1 VLNAEG
7 LAWFLPRSL
16 GGIGAVAILANEGTP
31 PATGLDRRQMVPA
44 QVYDQV
50 VDGARK
56 AIARAPASAAL
67 RATVRAAQAGL
78 DARYR
83 RGLDGAATPRV
94 GNLLRLFR
102 LRTRFYHGTLHCRR
116 NRRGLLRRRN
126 RHVRRRRNRR
136 RVRHRRNRRR
146 NRRVRLRP
154 TARSHKL
161 QRLRIH
167 HLPCGRPKTSAV
179 LLIGEI

>member
-1 VLNAEG
+1 VWDGNGTSSLAEGLPRRMERPGPCTIRPKSGHSWLVLVLYAEG

-16 GGIGAVAILANEGTP
+16 GGTGAAATLANEGTP
-31 PATGLDRRQMVPA
+31 PAAGLDRRQVVPA

-83 RGLDGAATPRV
+83 RGLDGAAM
-94 GNLLRLFR
+94 
-102 LRTRFYHGTLHCRR
+102 
-116 NRRGLLRRRN
+116 
-126 RHVRRRRNRR
+126 
-136 RVRHRRNRRR
+136 
-146 NRRVRLRP
+146 
-154 TARSHKL
+154 AR
-161 QRLRIH
+161 
-167 HLPCGRPKTSAV
+167 AV
-179 LLIGEI
+179 WVF

>member
-1 VLNAEG
+1 MSEWPCGPWLGRTLTPLPAGVWDGNGTSSLAKGLPGFKDLPGGCIRERPWKPGRSRLVLVLYAEG

-16 GGIGAVAILANEGTP
+16 GGIGVVVILSGEGTP
-31 PATGLDRRQMVPA
+31 PTAGLDRRQVVPA

-83 RGLDGAATPRV
+83 RGLDGAARPR
-94 GNLLRLFR
+94 
-102 LRTRFYHGTLHCRR
+102 
-116 NRRGLLRRRN
+116 
-126 RHVRRRRNRR
+126 
-136 RVRHRRNRRR
+136 
-146 NRRVRLRP
+146 
-154 TARSHKL
+154 
-161 QRLRIH
+161 
-167 HLPCGRPKTSAV
+167 AV
-179 LLIGEI
+179 WAF

>member
-1 VLNAEG
+1 VWDGNGTSSLAAGLPGSMDLPGGCMKQWPWKPDRSRLVLVLYAEG

-16 GGIGAVAILANEGTP
+16 GGTGAAAILAAEGTP
-31 PATGLDRRQMVPA
+31 PAAGLDRRQVVPA

-83 RGLDGAATPRV
+83 RGLDGAARPR
-94 GNLLRLFR
+94 
-102 LRTRFYHGTLHCRR
+102 
-116 NRRGLLRRRN
+116 
-126 RHVRRRRNRR
+126 
-136 RVRHRRNRRR
+136 
-146 NRRVRLRP
+146 
-154 TARSHKL
+154 
-161 QRLRIH
+161 
-167 HLPCGRPKTSAV
+167 AV
-179 LLIGEI
+179 WAF